1 MKTEIMIA
9 VLALLCIGSMAAF
22 FFAWAKYDEQKK
34 LTQEESDR
42 RWDEISLRLN
52 VEKELEQ
59 SKVHQQW
66 MQEDVLRYSE
76 QLTKEQALGAER
88 EEEIF
93 RLSIWHNIMQDKLSA
108 LLCPNND
115 HVWKDGVCVKCGRV
129 QDGT

>member
-1 MKTEIMIA
+1 MKESLII
-9 VLALLCIGSMAAF
+9 ALLSLLSIGSLATVF
-22 FFAWAKYDEQKK
+22 VLWAKV
-34 LTQEESDR
+34 QEER
-42 RWDEISLRLN
+42 EKRWDEISLRLN

-93 RLSIWHNIMQDKLSA
+93 RLSAWHNIMQDKLSA
-108 LLCPNND
+108 LLCPRND

-129 QDGT
+129 QDD